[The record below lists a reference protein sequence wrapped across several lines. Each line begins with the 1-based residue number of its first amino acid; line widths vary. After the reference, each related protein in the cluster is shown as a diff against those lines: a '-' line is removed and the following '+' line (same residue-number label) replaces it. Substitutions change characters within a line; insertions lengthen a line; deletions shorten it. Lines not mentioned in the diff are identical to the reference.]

1 MKEKTSMKQ
10 WLSMMVVVCFLQ
22 PLTAQLSVNLRL
34 FASGFTRPV
43 DIAHAG
49 DDRLFIVEQRGFIK
63 IINAAGQVLPT
74 PFLDI
79 DARVNSGANERGLL
93 GLAFHPEYSN
103 NGYFFVNYTNNSG
116 HTVIARYSVNPTN
129 PNQALVDSE
138 QIIMTITQPFS
149 NHNGGDLNFGADGYL
164 YIGMGDGGSGGDPQ
178 NYSQNRQSLLGKM
191 LRIDVNNGSPYSV
204 PASNP
209 FINIAGTRPEIWAI
223 GLRNPWRFS
232 FDRETQDLWI
242 ADVGQNAWEE
252 VHFRPASSAG
262 GENYGWRC
270 YEGSATYNTN
280 GCAGASG
287 YIVPIRTYP
296 NPAEGCSITG
306 GFVYRGEDY
315 PGLWGRYLYTD
326 YCSGK
331 IWSLRPDGQG
341 GWTNELLRQGATNQ
355 YSTFGEDQRGELY
368 LASLSSGQIWQLTDR
383 CALLDI
389 TAQVSPETC
398 PGSLDGFIDIDML
411 GGQPPFQFVWSNNTT
426 ADSLNIY
433 LGPGDY
439 SLTITDA
446 LGCRLERSFVVPVTE
461 QAPPSAI
468 IADGNML
475 SIPDIY
481 ASYQWYLND
490 QPIEGATAASW
501 LATASGIYFVRAV
514 TSAGCVLDSPSYEL
528 IISNILE
535 AMNLREFQLSPNPFR
550 EALTVS
556 IGSDTPSSFQW
567 SLLTIQ
573 GEMVK
578 NGRLEAGQNDR
589 HTLPLGDLPAGVYVL
604 RLSRNKLSLSAQ
616 VVKL

>member
-1 MKEKTSMKQ
+1 MKQ

-468 IADGNML
+468 VADGNML

-556 IGSDTPSSFQW
+556 VGSDTPSSFQW
-567 SLLTIQ
+567 SLLTMQ